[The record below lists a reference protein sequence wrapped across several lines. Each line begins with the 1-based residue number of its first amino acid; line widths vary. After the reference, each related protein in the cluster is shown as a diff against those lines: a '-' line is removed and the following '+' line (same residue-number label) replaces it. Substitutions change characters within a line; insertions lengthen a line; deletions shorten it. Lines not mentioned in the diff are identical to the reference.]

1 MVLFEGRIL
10 ITDCSNK
17 ADRDAVI
24 ASILNH
30 KSSRA
35 KLYVMVNDFKDIP
48 TLRTKFPTAL
58 LFVLVPRRD
67 NNKTR
72 MILNLL
78 PNMDHFV
85 NFLGQ
90 EVALQC
96 LNGRNS
102 LRIKDIS
109 MVYARSG
116 VIDKILKSNG
126 HQGIIFNVDT
136 DDKKCTDNVIAA
148 GRAAKKSVKKVVSS
162 MAGQSSSADENE
174 PLLPNKSDIHDT
186 EQERGINLVT
196 NSENSSRSTNRF
208 CSFITSLF
216 FFLCPCIDD
225 TRDILPVNRY
235 PPNLDTKIV
244 EAFDQL
250 YESLGLKWLLKLEE
264 AHNFKEES
272 LKKLKIEKEEL
283 IRQELSCYKKRC

>member
-1 MVLFEGRIL
+1 
-10 ITDCSNK
+10 
-17 ADRDAVI
+17 
-24 ASILNH
+24 
-30 KSSRA
+30 
-35 KLYVMVNDFKDIP
+35 
-48 TLRTKFPTAL
+48 
-58 LFVLVPRRD
+58 
-67 NNKTR
+67 

-148 GRAAKKSVKKVVSS
+148 GRAAKKKCKESS
-162 MAGQSSSADENE
+162 FQHG
-174 PLLPNKSDIHDT
+174 
-186 EQERGINLVT
+186 
-196 NSENSSRSTNRF
+196 RS
-208 CSFITSLF
+208 I
-216 FFLCPCIDD
+216 I
-225 TRDILPVNRY
+225 
-235 PPNLDTKIV
+235 
-244 EAFDQL
+244 
-250 YESLGLKWLLKLEE
+250 
-264 AHNFKEES
+264 
-272 LKKLKIEKEEL
+272 
-283 IRQELSCYKKRC
+283 IRR